1 LDGATNRDGYGPG
14 MSATSHEVS
23 YTGALYVRPA
33 GRGVVLGD
41 PATGVHV
48 DEWVERALV
57 EAGVLRPGDEWLG
70 GGRVADEVTLTFRVE
85 RPGAIEP
92 G

>member
-1 LDGATNRDGYGPG
+1 
-14 MSATSHEVS
+14 MSAASYEVS

-41 PATGVHV
+41 PAIGLHV

-57 EAGVLRPGDEWLG
+57 DAGVLLPGDEWLG
-70 GGRVADEVTLTFRVE
+70 SGRVADEVTLTLRVE
-85 RPGAIEP
+85 RPGAIGP